1 MEYYSAIKTNE
12 LLIDATTWMNLKHG
26 VKEARHDRTHPI
38 WFHLHEALNLV
49 KLINCNRNLL
59 SVGLRQGWS
68 GGREPTKTMREISGV
83 MKLFCV
89 ILRWQLPLYH
99 TFVKTHQSIN
109 LKCKHYIMSSIM
121 EKIWLK
127 NHKQKYMLLY
137 SLQRHFNV
145 QLIFL
150 ILNTTMWNKHVYK
163 LHLWKKLQNHSLFM
177 SYSVSFAQRIYSNL
191 SWKEWDK
198 NSPPHHYAHK
208 L

>member
-1 MEYYSAIKTNE
+1 
-12 LLIDATTWMNLKHG
+12 
-26 VKEARHDRTHPI
+26 
-38 WFHLHEALNLV
+38 
-49 KLINCNRNLL
+49 
-59 SVGLRQGWS
+59 
-68 GGREPTKTMREISGV
+68 
-83 MKLFCV
+83 
-89 ILRWQLPLYH
+89 
-99 TFVKTHQSIN
+99 
-109 LKCKHYIMSSIM
+109 M

-198 NSPPHHYAHK
+198 NSPPPPLCTQIIKAA
-208 L
+208 